1 MINIIWKGVYYNS
14 LEYLKYYEDSKQNFV
29 QSKIIGCLD
38 KQFWYVDYIVQTNKN
53 WEINAFELSIDLNGE
68 ISTLTGKVEQGVWS
82 INNVERKEFEN
93 FKFIDIS
100 LSPFTNTLPIN
111 YLRMGIG
118 DSYEIQVIYI
128 NILEGKVEPRKQKY
142 SRRRNRIY
150 NYQNIPNTF
159 NADIKVDEFG
169 FVISYPKLFKRI
181 I

>member
-14 LEYLKYYEDSKQNFV
+14 LEYLKYYADSKQNII

-38 KQFWYVDYIVQTNKN
+38 AQFWYVDYIVQTNEN
-53 WEINAFELSIDLNGE
+53 WQINSFELSIDLNGE

-82 INNVERKEFEN
+82 INNVERKEFKN
-93 FKFIDIS
+93 YKFIDIS

-111 YLRMGIG
+111 HLKMGIS

-142 SRRRNRIY
+142 SRKRNRIY
-150 NYQNIPNTF
+150 SYQNIPNTF
-159 NADIKVDEFG
+159 SADIKVDKFG
-169 FVISYPKLFKRI
+169 FVINYPKLFKRI